1 MATLA
6 TMEAPQALSEA
17 EAKTLMRE
25 VGQKFNFQ
33 HEIADWLVVQGL
45 RSLTDFQDLVTTKE
59 AIGTEITD
67 KMPENT
73 VWAGSKMVQTARV
86 RMAWSSTFA
95 AAATEKKKAELVE
108 TGQEVLSAPEF
119 ATWSSAGGCGTS
131 SPQKRASARAT
142 MS

>member
-1 MATLA
+1 MVTLA

-17 EAKTLMRE
+17 EAKTLVRE

-33 HEIADWLVVQGL
+33 PEITDWLVVRGV

-73 VWAGSKMVQTARV
+73 VD
-86 RMAWSSTFA
+86 
-95 AAATEKKKAELVE
+95 
-108 TGQEVLSAPEF
+108 
-119 ATWSSAGGCGTS
+119 
-131 SPQKRASARAT
+131 
-142 MS
+142 